1 MRPLFLLTNDDG
13 YQARGIQ
20 HLMQV
25 AGEMADIVVMAPEGN
40 ASALSTS
47 ITTGRPLH
55 VRTVRETPGTKVY
68 ACDGTPADCVKM
80 GLEHFC
86 PRKPDLLLS
95 GINHG
100 SNSSINIIYSATMGA
115 VLEGCLDGCPSV
127 GFSLLNHSPEADFS
141 GCTAVVRHI
150 LARLLDHPLPDW
162 TALNVNIPRLPADQ
176 IRGIR
181 VCRQARAAWTDSLR
195 PIVNPDGSRCWEMTG
210 KFVCHDPEPDTDERA
225 LADGYASVVPIRP
238 DFTHIAAIPE
248 IDQIIN
254 RTEVPQ
260 TKL

>member
-13 YQARGIQ
+13 YQARGLQ

-25 AGEMADIVVMAPEGN
+25 AGELADIVVMAPECN
-40 ASALSTS
+40 ASAQSTS
-47 ITTGRPLH
+47 ITTCRPLH
-55 VRTVRETPGTKVY
+55 VRAIQEAPGMKVY

-86 PRKPDLLLS
+86 PRKPDMLLS

-127 GFSLLNHSPEADFS
+127 GFSLLNHSLTADFS
-141 GCTAVVRHI
+141 GCTAVVRRI
-150 LARLLDHPLPDW
+150 LSRLLEHPLPDW

-181 VCRQARAAWTDSLR
+181 VCRQARAAWTDSLM
-195 PIVNPDGSRCWEMTG
+195 PIDNPDGSRCWQMTG
-210 KFVCHDPEPDTDERA
+210 KFVCTDPEPDTDERA
-225 LADGYASVVPIRP
+225 LAEGFVSVVPIRP
-238 DFTHIAAIPE
+238 DLTYAPAIP
-248 IDQIIN
+248 
-254 RTEVPQ
+254 VLAQ
-260 TKL
+260 TLACNL